1 MTDDIQEAC
10 RILRQGGVILYP
22 TDTVWGLGCDA
33 TCSDAVQRIFRIK
46 QRADGKALIT
56 LLDSADKLYRYV
68 DDVPPIALE
77 LIDVAD
83 KPLTIIYER
92 GLTPPLAPELLAADG
107 SIGIRITT
115 ETFSRQL
122 CRTFGKPIVS
132 TSANISGQP
141 TPAIYREIAPEIVK
155 SVDYT
160 VFYRR
165 DDTVQH
171 SASSIIK
178 LDNDSTIQI
187 IRK

>member
-33 TCSDAVQRIFRIK
+33 TSTKAVQRIFQIK

-56 LLDSADKLYRYV
+56 LLDDAAKLYRYV
-68 DDVPPIALE
+68 DDVPDIAID
-77 LIDVAD
+77 LIDVSTT
-83 KPLTIIYER
+83 PLTIIYER

-107 SIGIRITT
+107 SIGIRVTH
-115 ETFSRQL
+115 EEFSRQL
-122 CRTFGKPIVS
+122 CRAFGRPVVS

-141 TPAIYREIAPEIVK
+141 TPSTFREIAPEIVQA
-155 SVDYT
+155 VDYT
-160 VFYRR
+160 VHYRQN
-165 DDTVQH
+165 DYEPH
-171 SASSIIK
+171 AASSIIK
-178 LDNDSTIQI
+178 LNNDGSIKI